1 MERVMRGNGCSGI
14 KKIKINGDIG
24 MMITGDV

>member
-1 MERVMRGNGCSGI
+1 MEGVMRGNGFSGI
-14 KKIKINGDIG
+14 RKNKTNGDIG

>member
-1 MERVMRGNGCSGI
+1 MERVMRGNGFSGI
-14 KKIKINGDIG
+14 KKKMINGDIG